1 MINNF
6 YIYFFP
12 VINLPTEISIKADVL
27 LSKLSINMKPVPTSS
42 DKPIYFFHFHVR
54 PFTVTK
60 KTVDLTP
67 MTLRENIKYIR
78 SNQEIKKVEATFGE
92 YLGLNIKSV
101 VHTESRYTDLK
112 SVLQILR
119 LYNNNPLNMIRFF
132 KLSPALSETGK
143 ASFRKHEYCLIVDP
157 SSSAT
162 KEIQIDLK
170 LGFGK
175 KEQQQQQ
182 QFNNNNNFQDN
193 QDSQDEE
200 QNIQYQTIRVKTDQT
215 ENRLQ
220 NPYQVQAIN
229 VDSNQNQQPRRQ
241 QKIKSLLQQLNV
253 ESGRAYTLAVSTTLK
268 GNRPRTWTYSLSAVT
283 GQESK

>member
-1 MINNF
+1 M
-6 YIYFFP
+6 
-12 VINLPTEISIKADVL
+12 SIKADVL
-27 LSKLSINMKPVPTSS
+27 SSKLSINMKPVPTSA
-42 DKPIYFFHFHVR
+42 DKPVYFFHFHVR
-54 PFTVTK
+54 PYTVTK
-60 KTVDLTP
+60 KIADLTP

-78 SNQEIKKVEATFGE
+78 SNQEVKKVEATFGE
-92 YLGLNIKSV
+92 HLGLNIRSV

-162 KEIQIDLK
+162 KEIQIDIK

-193 QDSQDEE
+193 QDQDQQ
-200 QNIQYQTIRVKTDQT
+200 QNIQYQTIKVKNDQT

-220 NPYQVQAIN
+220 NPYEVQTMDI
-229 VDSNQNQQPRRQ
+229 DSNQNQPRRQ

>member
-1 MINNF
+1 M
-6 YIYFFP
+6 
-12 VINLPTEISIKADVL
+12 SIKADVL
-27 LSKLSINMKPVPTSS
+27 SSKLSINMKPVPTSA
-42 DKPIYFFHFHVR
+42 DKPVYFFHFHVR
-54 PFTVTK
+54 PYTVTK
-60 KTVDLTP
+60 KIADLTP

-78 SNQEIKKVEATFGE
+78 SNQEVKKVEATFGE
-92 YLGLNIKSV
+92 HLGLNIRSV

-175 KEQQQQQ
+175 KEQQQQ
-182 QFNNNNNFQDN
+182 FNNNNNFQDN
-193 QDSQDEE
+193 QDQDQQ
-200 QNIQYQTIRVKTDQT
+200 QNIQYQTIKVKNDQT

-220 NPYQVQAIN
+220 NPYEVQTMDI
-229 VDSNQNQQPRRQ
+229 DSNQNQPRRQ

>member
-1 MINNF
+1 M
-6 YIYFFP
+6 
-12 VINLPTEISIKADVL
+12 SIKADVL
-27 LSKLSINMKPVPTSS
+27 SSKLSINMKPVPASA

-60 KTVDLTP
+60 KTFDLTP
-67 MTLRENIKYIR
+67 MTLKDNIKYIR
-78 SNQEIKKVEATFGE
+78 SNEEVKKVEAILGE
-92 YLGLNIKSV
+92 HLGLSIRSV

-119 LYNNNPLNMIRFF
+119 LYNNNPLNMVRFF

-157 SSSAT
+157 SQSAT

-182 QFNNNNNFQDN
+182 QFNNLQDN
-193 QDSQDEE
+193 QDQEQQ
-200 QNIQYQTIRVKTDQT
+200 QNIKYQTIKVKNDQS

-220 NPYQVQAIN
+220 NPYEVQTMDIEA
-229 VDSNQNQQPRRQ
+229 NQNQPRRQ

-268 GNRPRTWTYSLSAVT
+268 GNRPRTWTYSLSAVA
-283 GQESK
+283 GQDSK